1 MGDNP
6 QRLKEAMEQALSRSD
21 ILITSGGLG
30 PTQDDITKEMA
41 AEVFGKKMYLHQES
55 MDRLKEHFKGKVMP
69 SVGSR

>member
-1 MGDNP
+1 
-6 QRLKEAMEQALSRSD
+6 MEQALSRSD

-55 MDRLKEHFKGKVMP
+55 MDRLKEHFKGRNK
-69 SVGSR
+69 